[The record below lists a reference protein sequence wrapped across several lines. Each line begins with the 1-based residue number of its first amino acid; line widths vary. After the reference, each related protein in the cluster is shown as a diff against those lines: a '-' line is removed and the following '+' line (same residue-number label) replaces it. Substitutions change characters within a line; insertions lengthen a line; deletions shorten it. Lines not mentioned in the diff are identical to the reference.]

1 MNQLRQRLEVIS
13 SETGDGPSNN
23 AKSKSKDEFKN
34 LKQTIAANVRDVRQA
49 LKERDALL
57 QKGASGTKETVQK
70 SYKIREQ
77 IKQAKEDAQKLAN
90 LQRKEAGKKKGKD
103 AEQVEQRLE
112 VVQLVWKHIE
122 ECEAL
127 EKRRYQGKNSE
138 ARVELF
144 GGGRGGGAGAGPSGV
159 GPVSRVPVGGGTELP
174 EIDLETQD
182 GLKALQRK
190 DQQIDEGLDQIA
202 EGVNDLRHL
211 AIDMRD
217 EVKVQSAMVDEIT
230 HKVDAASGHLTNLN
244 KRMKKTLANT
254 RSADRFILDFILLV
268 ILLGVVGYIVSLVS
282 GVGR

>member
-13 SETGDGPSNN
+13 TETGDGPSNN

-77 IKQAKEDAQKLAN
+77 IKQAKEDAQNLAN
-90 LQRKEAGKKKGKD
+90 LQRKEAGTKKGTD

-138 ARVELF
+138 ARV
-144 GGGRGGGAGAGPSGV
+144 GSSAAGAAARARG
-159 GPVSRVPVGGGTELP
+159 R
-174 EIDLETQD
+174 
-182 GLKALQRK
+182 R
-190 DQQIDEGLDQIA
+190 
-202 EGVNDLRHL
+202 
-211 AIDMRD
+211 
-217 EVKVQSAMVDEIT
+217 
-230 HKVDAASGHLTNLN
+230 ASGRCRASPAAAAPSCPTSTW
-244 KRMKKTLANT
+244 RRRT
-254 RSADRFILDFILLV
+254 
-268 ILLGVVGYIVSLVS
+268 G
-282 GVGR
+282 